1 MEVNE
6 HHLIELLQDLVYGFN
21 DCACCPLMFDC
32 ERREKEEGIDPVEC
46 AEILKDWLK

>member
-6 HHLIELLQDLVYGFN
+6 HRLTELLQDLVYGFN

-32 ERREKEEGIDPVEC
+32 ERRETEEGIDPVNC
-46 AEILKDWLK
+46 TEILKDWLK

>member
-6 HHLIELLQDLVYGFN
+6 HRLTKLLQDLVYGFN

-32 ERREKEEGIDPVEC
+32 ERREKEEGIDPVNC
-46 AEILKDWLK
+46 TEILKDWLK

>member
-6 HHLIELLQDLVYGFN
+6 HRLTELLQDLVYGFN

-32 ERREKEEGIDPVEC
+32 ERREKEEGIDP
-46 AEILKDWLK
+46 EILKDWLK